1 MKIIINQKQKKLLVE
16 SQDEFLKNF
25 LIKNGLDFTNK
36 ISIIQSSYDIPLELS
51 RVSPPEY
58 TRSMLNFYGPMFLI
72 DIEGEELIYQDRGDH
87 EWFMGKNGFIYNLYE
102 IPKLEKF
109 FALGL
114 KFSKIIDL
122 LWEDDFY

>member
-36 ISIIQSSYDIPLELS
+36 ISIIQSSYDIPLEFS

-72 DIEGEELIYQDRGDH
+72 DFEGEELIYQDRGDQ
-87 EWFMGKNGFIYNLYE
+87 EWFMGENGFVYDLYP
-102 IPKLEKF
+102 PKLEKF

-122 LWEDDFY
+122 FWEDDFY